1 MTLERDQDLVFDA
14 EGWEAERFIA
24 EVIRAE
30 RGLFPMRKRDPRYHH
45 DLYSP
50 NPPCSRKGSAGCSKA

>member
-30 RGLFPMRKRDPRYHH
+30 RGLFPMRKRDPMRWSE
-45 DLYSP
+45 DGKTSEKLQTGEIS
-50 NPPCSRKGSAGCSKA
+50 S